1 MAALAALVLFSCT
14 KKEVVEL
21 TVSTLAV
28 NYEVAGGE
36 QSVTITCND
45 HWTASVTV
53 DWITL
58 SAKSGDGNATLKIT
72 VPENKSIESR
82 EADVTVSAGEIKRV
96 VKVGQQ
102 GKEPV
107 LTVTPE
113 AVSAEVAGG
122 TFDVTV
128 SSNVEWTVSIPEAA
142 ASWLSADKA
151 SAEGNAVVK
160 LTVAANEGF
169 EAREASVTVAGGK
182 LTQVVKV
189 AQVGLEPVLI
199 VAPVALQAEDTE
211 TPFDVTITSNLAWT
225 VTIPEDAAWITADK
239 VSGEGNAVVKV
250 TVAANETINPRDAK
264 LTVAGGEF
272 SIEIPVEQKGQDP
285 KLVLDMTSKEVPCEG
300 DAFQVSVSANVPWSV
315 FIPVEATWLKAE
327 PGSGEGNGTVTLTVE
342 KNIFLTGRSA
352 TVQFVAG
359 IDQELV
365 ANLAVTQELAPASH
379 ASDSLALVAIY
390 NAANGAT
397 WKEERRWDL
406 TKPIDQWDGVKLT
419 DGRVTSLAITASGVI
434 SSAWTMPKEI
444 GTLSELT
451 VLKFNQCKL
460 TGEIPEEVYS
470 LTKLTDLWFQ
480 NDALSG
486 SLSEKIG
493 QLTALKN
500 LYIDRNTDLGGS
512 IPAAIGQLKALN
524 SINISKTG
532 IGGAIPAELTGCTA
546 LANFMAYETKLSG
559 QIPDFWDQFKNIGV
573 VQLYNNPGLEGPLP
587 ASCGR
592 ATTTAKSYSLRFDGC
607 NLTGNIP
614 ESYATLPSV
623 CKQFYVKNNKLS
635 GVIPEGVQA
644 HANWEAWKPAENILP
659 QQDGYGLLLAYTAQT
674 DSLALIKIYQVADG
688 ANWKE
693 SRRWDMSK
701 PMKEWPGVKLNGDGR
716 VIECSITNGTVTT
729 VEWELPAE
737 IANLSELQIFQ
748 AVGSK
753 VKGDFP
759 DFLYNLTKLTKLVV
773 NGNNITGS
781 LSAKVANW
789 TELTNLYVN
798 NNKQFGGTLPVE
810 LGSLKKLQNLNIA
823 QTAIGGAVPAELSGC
838 EALSAFMA
846 YETAFTSIPDNW
858 DQWPALKII
867 QLYGCEKLECPLPAS
882 IGNMKNVTSLQLKNG
897 NFTGNIPESYG
908 NLPSTCTQLFLNG
921 NKLQG
926 VVPAAV
932 QAHEKWQATTGWK
945 YETNIL
951 PQQEGFGLTLE

>member
-28 NYEVAGGE
+28 NYEAAGGE

-45 HWTASVTV
+45 HWTASATV

-128 SSNVEWTVSIPEAA
+128 SSNVEWTV
-142 ASWLSADKA
+142 
-151 SAEGNAVVK
+151 
-160 LTVAANEGF
+160 
-169 EAREASVTVAGGK
+169 
-182 LTQVVKV
+182 
-189 AQVGLEPVLI
+189 
-199 VAPVALQAEDTE
+199 
-211 TPFDVTITSNLAWT
+211 
-225 VTIPEDAAWITADK
+225 TIPEDAAWITADK

-250 TVAANETINPRDAK
+250 TVASNETINPRDAK

-272 SIEIPVEQKGQDP
+272 TIEIPVEQKGQDP
-285 KLVLDMTSKEVPCEG
+285 KLALDMTSKEVACEG
-300 DAFQVSVSANVPWSV
+300 ETFQVSVSANVPWSV

-390 NAANGAT
+390 NAADGAN

-592 ATTTAKSYSLRFDGC
+592 ATTTAKTYSLRFDGC

-659 QQDGYGLLLAYTAQT
+659 QQ
-674 DSLALIKIYQVADG
+674 
-688 ANWKE
+688 
-693 SRRWDMSK
+693 
-701 PMKEWPGVKLNGDGR
+701 
-716 VIECSITNGTVTT
+716 
-729 VEWELPAE
+729 
-737 IANLSELQIFQ
+737 
-748 AVGSK
+748 
-753 VKGDFP
+753 
-759 DFLYNLTKLTKLVV
+759 
-773 NGNNITGS
+773 
-781 LSAKVANW
+781 
-789 TELTNLYVN
+789 
-798 NNKQFGGTLPVE
+798 
-810 LGSLKKLQNLNIA
+810 
-823 QTAIGGAVPAELSGC
+823 
-838 EALSAFMA
+838 
-846 YETAFTSIPDNW
+846 
-858 DQWPALKII
+858 
-867 QLYGCEKLECPLPAS
+867 
-882 IGNMKNVTSLQLKNG
+882 
-897 NFTGNIPESYG
+897 
-908 NLPSTCTQLFLNG
+908 
-921 NKLQG
+921 
-926 VVPAAV
+926 
-932 QAHEKWQATTGWK
+932 
-945 YETNIL
+945 
-951 PQQEGFGLTLE
+951 EGFGLTLE